1 MTVLALTGMI
11 QAPPAGRCA
20 VSCDADSPMA
30 ALALVYE
37 TEHAEIVTG
46 RIALAASSA
55 FATLGLGAIDTLR
68 FLGVIVEEGQ
78 TADVEL
84 LVGRAPVLLG
94 TAGVFPLVAGGTLEF
109 DLIER
114 SSLGAQTTRFT
125 VSTALLLGDTA
136 AQAAA
141 KINAAAWLAGM
152 LAPVATVVGGQI
164 QLTGDQ
170 PGASHAID
178 VTTAFAGAGFP
189 SLVTPQ
195 GVGSPLL
202 VDRIAVL
209 SFGAAALVRGQDVWV
224 RGGPAVLQYVGAGS

>member
-1 MTVLALTGMI
+1 MTVLALGGTI
-11 QAPPAGRCA
+11 HAPPAGRCA
-20 VSCDADSPMA
+20 VSCDADSPTV
-30 ALALVYE
+30 ALVLSYAAD
-37 TEHAEIVTG
+37 HPEI
-46 RIALAASSA
+46 LAARVA
-55 FATLGLGAIDTLR
+55 VVGGGTFTALGLGAIDTLR

-195 GVGSPLL
+195 GTGTAVL
-202 VDRIAVL
+202 VDRVAIL
-209 SFGAAALVRGQDVWV
+209 SFGAAAGIRGQDVWA
-224 RGGPAVLQYVGAGS
+224 RGGSAMVQIVGAGS